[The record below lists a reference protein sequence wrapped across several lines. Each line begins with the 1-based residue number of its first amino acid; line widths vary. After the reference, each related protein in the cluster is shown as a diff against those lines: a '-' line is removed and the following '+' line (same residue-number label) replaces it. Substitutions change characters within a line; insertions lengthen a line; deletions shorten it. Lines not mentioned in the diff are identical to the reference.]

1 MTCTLSFELK
11 SKYIHELLPKKYLT
25 YKQPAVQRIRT
36 LAFTLN
42 LESGLKWSGV
52 IEISR
57 LFRGRMGR
65 LALNTRRFVT
75 KTPVGRF
82 LEGARTDKFWG
93 IYTISLGA
101 QMSGLIRRCTK
112 SFCQDAGLIGLDWD
126 KCT

>member
-1 MTCTLSFELK
+1 M
-11 SKYIHELLPKKYLT
+11 
-25 YKQPAVQRIRT
+25 
-36 LAFTLN
+36 N

-65 LALNTRRFVT
+65 MALNTRRFVT

-82 LEGARTDKFWG
+82 LEGARTDNFWG

-101 QMSGLIRRCTK
+101 QMSGLIHRCTK
-112 SFCQDAGLIGLDWD
+112 SFCQDAGLIGLDWG
-126 KCT
+126 KCD